1 MPRFYMPAPGADTR
15 FDRCFVGD
23 IVGSTPSICTVA
35 DRVWSET
42 LQATRPGRERVEDF
56 NERAFEAN
64 LHMLVLVECGFDR
77 SDLEKPKVRA
87 ALQRRLAFGTVHSDY
102 VASRRS
108 LVLTTKS
115 VHEQCGNQRDAT
127 PSSRNGNR
135 DDVAS
140 MAWRDDAVDR
150 VSWRSSHF

>member
-23 IVGSTPSICTVA
+23 RAGSTPSIRAVA

-56 NERAFEAN
+56 NERAFKAD

-115 VHEQCGNQRDAT
+115 VHEQCGNQPDAT

-140 MAWRDDAVDR
+140 MAWRVDR
-150 VSWRSSHF
+150 VSRRSSHF